1 VKHKLNFTIH
11 NARSTQSSV
20 DQYRKISCVIFQID
34 SQIQLQ
40 ESKAKISHQCSFTAF
55 LDLQSLFSYSLRKEM
70 AMHACMLA
78 CLLAS
83 LTECKGQMQAKRIA
97 PDSSCQQPALSLPNP
112 SQSSDLAPA
121 TNLIRSIKD
130 PQLLPRQNHEEPYW
144 HLST

>member
-1 VKHKLNFTIH
+1 MKHKLNFTIH
-11 NARSTQSSV
+11 NARSAQSSV

-40 ESKAKISHQCSFTAF
+40 ESEAKISHQFSFTAF
-55 LDLQSLFSYSLRKEM
+55 LDLQSLFRLWFEKRDGN
-70 AMHACMLA
+70 ACMHA

-83 LTECKGQMQAKRIA
+83 LTECKGKMQAKRIA